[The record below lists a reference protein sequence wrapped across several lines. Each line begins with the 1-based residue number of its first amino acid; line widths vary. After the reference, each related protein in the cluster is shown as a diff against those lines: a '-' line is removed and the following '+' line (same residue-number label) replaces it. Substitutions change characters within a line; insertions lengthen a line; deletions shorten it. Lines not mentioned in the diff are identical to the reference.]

1 MFVPEF
7 LTGAAMQRI
16 LSPIVI
22 IAFALSL
29 SGCSIVGSSIGRTFA
44 AQASR
49 GLSRLD
55 RVDDLSEAS
64 YLTLITTHNDTL
76 KGELTGFKEFPE
88 YNRTY
93 HERVTG
99 TPLGVVIP
107 APQAEAI
114 ILAHEEGRFSGVSQ
128 YKFRAKVL
136 GFDSGIIRLLPS
148 DRKYSRILPLSELD
162 SMLSVGGA
170 SIDSATLRGMFRE
183 RRVPFISELGIL
195 NLQDTLWIRCDDID
209 AILPESSGNGE
220 LIGLLVGAAVDV
232 AVLVVIISLDEHMN
246 LFSYTK

>member
-16 LSPIVI
+16 PSPIVI

-29 SGCSIVGSSIGRTFA
+29 SGCSIVGSSIGRTFTA
-44 AQASR
+44 YPSK

-64 YLTLITTHNDTL
+64 NLTLITTHNDTL
-76 KGELTGFKEFPE
+76 KGELTGFKESPE
-88 YNRTY
+88 YDRTY
-93 HERVTG
+93 HEKITG

-114 ILAHEEGRFSGVSQ
+114 ISAHKEDRFSGVSQ
-128 YKFRAKVL
+128 YKFPAKVL
-136 GFDSGIIRLLPS
+136 GFDPGIIRLLPS
-148 DRKYSRILPLSELD
+148 ERKYSPALPLSALD
-162 SMLSVGGA
+162 SLVDDGRH
-170 SIDSATLRGMFRE
+170 SIDSATLIAMFRE
-183 RRVPFISELGIL
+183 RRIPFISELGIL
-195 NLQDTLWIRCDDID
+195 NLQDTLWIPCDDID
-209 AILPESSGNGE
+209 TILPESSGNGE

-232 AVLVVIISLDEHMN
+232 AVLVVFVSNM
-246 LFSYTK
+246 ST